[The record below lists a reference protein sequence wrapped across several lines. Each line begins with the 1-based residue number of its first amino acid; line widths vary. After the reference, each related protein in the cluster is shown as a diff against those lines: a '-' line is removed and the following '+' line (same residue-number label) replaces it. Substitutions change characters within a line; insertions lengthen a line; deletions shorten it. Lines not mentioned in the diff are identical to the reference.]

1 VLSGFSKLKEAIG
14 WGSSASILANRRE
27 SEKATLL
34 TSATG
39 TPVDRLPFLAR
50 RCFTW
55 PSSPPPSMVSGRTR
69 EGWSVVGDVGLEE
82 WLLLPPATPRD
93 DPVLL
98 RAETSA

>member
-1 VLSGFSKLKEAIG
+1 MTLVHFVGQLGERLVGRVLSGFSKLKEAIG

-50 RCFTW
+50 RCFT
-55 PSSPPPSMVSGRTR
+55 
-69 EGWSVVGDVGLEE
+69 
-82 WLLLPPATPRD
+82 
-93 DPVLL
+93 
-98 RAETSA
+98 